1 MEAVMSSRAE
11 RLIVWS
17 PRIVGILVAL
27 FIGIFAFDAIQE
39 GLLAFLLHLTPM
51 FVLLAVVTLS
61 WRWPW
66 VGAGVFTGL
75 AILYATT
82 SPRLDWILYISGPLV
97 VVGLLFFLS
106 WRFRARRA

>member
-1 MEAVMSSRAE
+1 MSGQTE
-11 RLIVWS
+11 RLIVWI
-17 PRIVGILVAL
+17 PRVIGTLVAL

-51 FVLLAVVTLS
+51 FVLLAVVALS

-75 AILYATT
+75 AILYAMT
-82 SPRLDWILYISGPLV
+82 SPRLDWILSISGPLV
-97 VVGLLFFLS
+97 VVGLLFFVS